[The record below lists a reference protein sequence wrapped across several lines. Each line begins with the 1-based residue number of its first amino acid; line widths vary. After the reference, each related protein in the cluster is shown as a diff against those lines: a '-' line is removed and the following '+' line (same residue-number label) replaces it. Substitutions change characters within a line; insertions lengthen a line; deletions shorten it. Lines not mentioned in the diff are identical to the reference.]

1 MSTPPPPRAFAL
13 SRRTFIAA
21 AGIALGAA
29 ALPFKPAFAST
40 SPTTAVELNQTIATD
55 DYEFTFTRCDWSDAV
70 YPPNTSGAYTYFEGE
85 SGKHYFIVYA
95 TLKNLAGSAIY
106 LYNSTTVSFQFNGK
120 YQYDGIVYT
129 AVDDATTVDQ
139 FAPTDPLE
147 TVNLYIC
154 ALVPD
159 EIMDTFDTVQVE
171 WSLYDL
177 TSNLF
182 LSSDE
187 TPRHVYQFAYSK
199 ASADKV
205 ARDEQIEAEGIPLD
219 ALVLNGIWIDLDDS
233 LYAFQL
239 HGQTGWAWTP
249 DGLGSICL
257 SPRKGL
263 GMPPSESK
271 QASFFADRVASY
283 AESQG
288 WSIARSEKISL
299 ADGLSG
305 FLNQANHADGG
316 YTAFIN
322 IATGDDEYV
331 QIDVSQATG
340 DGLLDSVIGSIR
352 KQGEDDLEAC
362 APKQSTIYSTAG
374 ISFDSCISLS
384 QQMSYDSLYLFDADR
399 TVQAYIETYGGSA
412 DSDQDCVWP
421 NLFQYSGEYAPTAP
435 EWPADYAQ
443 QFAAAHNG
451 WVLGTLTLKDAPS
464 PTDAFVIQA
473 DSSEGP
479 SIYVIA
485 IEPQLSGHPTLIT
498 LRSQLDSSRKWS
510 PILDAMLSSVEI
522 TGANGFW
529 SFSISSQYDW
539 GIMMPAVF
547 SEYSRDTALRSYT
560 TMFTTDSGVLFV
572 SQATLVATRSMY
584 YPFGIA
590 GDNLTSNQYM
600 VNQWETTT
608 PNGTAVRL
616 TEARTNGRDGL
627 DIYVDIHSSTN
638 DCRYIGIS
646 LHNYLDR
653 DYAMPLITQL
663 VNGITW

>member
-1 MSTPPPPRAFAL
+1 MS
-13 SRRTFIAA
+13 
-21 AGIALGAA
+21 
-29 ALPFKPAFAST
+29 
-40 SPTTAVELNQTIATD
+40 V
-55 DYEFTFTRCDWSDAV
+55 
-70 YPPNTSGAYTYFEGE
+70 
-85 SGKHYFIVYA
+85 
-95 TLKNLAGSAIY
+95 
-106 LYNSTTVSFQFNGK
+106 QFNGK

-199 ASADKV
+199 ASADKA

-219 ALVLNGIWIDLDDS
+219 ALVLNDIWIDLDDS

-263 GMPPSESK
+263 GMPSSESK

-299 ADGLSG
+299 ADGLTG
-305 FLNQANHADGG
+305 FLNQANHTDGG

-331 QIDVSQATG
+331 QIDISQATG
-340 DGLLDSVIGSIR
+340 DGLLDSVISSIR

-362 APKQSTIYSTAG
+362 APKQTTSYSTAG
-374 ISFDSCISLS
+374 ISFDSCISLG

-399 TVQAYIETYGGSA
+399 TVQAYIETYGGPA
-412 DSDQDCVWP
+412 DSGQDNVVWP

-435 EWPADYAQ
+435 EWPAD
-443 QFAAAHNG
+443 
-451 WVLGTLTLKDAPS
+451 LC
-464 PTDAFVIQA
+464 PT
-473 DSSEGP
+473 
-479 SIYVIA
+479 
-485 IEPQLSGHPTLIT
+485 
-498 LRSQLDSSRKWS
+498 
-510 PILDAMLSSVEI
+510 
-522 TGANGFW
+522 
-529 SFSISSQYDW
+529 
-539 GIMMPAVF
+539 
-547 SEYSRDTALRSYT
+547 
-560 TMFTTDSGVLFV
+560 
-572 SQATLVATRSMY
+572 
-584 YPFGIA
+584 
-590 GDNLTSNQYM
+590 
-600 VNQWETTT
+600 
-608 PNGTAVRL
+608 VR
-616 TEARTNGRDGL
+616 
-627 DIYVDIHSSTN
+627 
-638 DCRYIGIS
+638 
-646 LHNYLDR
+646 
-653 DYAMPLITQL
+653 
-663 VNGITW
+663 

>member
-1 MSTPPPPRAFAL
+1 MTGASY
-13 SRRTFIAA
+13 RR
-21 AGIALGAA
+21 GR
-29 ALPFKPAFAST
+29 
-40 SPTTAVELNQTIATD
+40 TTYVNGGLTESN
-55 DYEFTFTRCDWSDAV
+55 Y
-70 YPPNTSGAYTYFEGE
+70 YEGE
-85 SGKHYFIVYA
+85 SSKHYFIVYA
-95 TLKNLAGSAIY
+95 TFKNLAGSAIY

-120 YQYDGIVYT
+120 YQYDGIIYT
-129 AVDDATTVDQ
+129 AVDNATTVDQ

-171 WSLYDL
+171 WSLYNL

-187 TPRHVYQFAYSK
+187 TPNHIYQFVYSK
-199 ASADKV
+199 ASADK
-205 ARDEQIEAEGIPLD
+205 AAKDKQIEAEGIPLD

-263 GMPPSESK
+263 GMPSSESK

-331 QIDVSQATG
+331 QIDVSQTTG
-340 DGLLDSVIGSIR
+340 DGLLDSVISSIR
-352 KQGEDDLEAC
+352 KQGEDDPEAC
-362 APKQSTIYSTAG
+362 APKQPTSYSTAG
-374 ISFDSCISLS
+374 ISFDSCISLG

-399 TVQAYIETYGGSA
+399 TVQAYIETYGGPA
-412 DSDQDCVWP
+412 DSGQDNVVWP
-421 NLFQYSGEYAPTAP
+421 NLFQYSGEYALTAP

-443 QFAAAHNG
+443 QFATAHNG

-464 PTDAFVIQA
+464 PTDAFVIRV

-485 IEPQLSGHPTLIT
+485 IEPQLSGHPTVIT

-510 PILDAMLSSVEI
+510 PILDAMLNSVEI

-572 SQATLVATRSMY
+572 SQATLVATRSTY

-590 GDNLTSNQYM
+590 GDSLTSNQYM
-600 VNQWETTT
+600 V
-608 PNGTAVRL
+608 L
-616 TEARTNGRDGL
+616 T
-627 DIYVDIHSSTN
+627 V
-638 DCRYIGIS
+638 
-646 LHNYLDR
+646 
-653 DYAMPLITQL
+653 
-663 VNGITW
+663 

>member
-1 MSTPPPPRAFAL
+1 M
-13 SRRTFIAA
+13 
-21 AGIALGAA
+21 
-29 ALPFKPAFAST
+29 LPFKPAFAST

-70 YPPNTSGAYTYFEGE
+70 YPPDTSGAYTYFEGE

-199 ASADKV
+199 ASADKT

-263 GMPPSESK
+263 GMPSSESK

-322 IATGDDEYV
+322 IATGNDEYV

-362 APKQSTIYSTAG
+362 AKAESTSYSTAG
-374 ISFDSCISLS
+374 ISFDTCILTA
-384 QQMSYDSLYLFDADR
+384 QQTSYDSLYLHDPYR
-399 TVQAYIETYGGSA
+399 TVQAYVESYGGDVSSNE
-412 DSDQDCVWP
+412 DSIWP
-421 NLFQYSGEYAPTAP
+421 NLFQYSGEYARTAP
-435 EWPADYAQ
+435 EWPGDYAQ
-443 QFAAAHNG
+443 QFATAHNG
-451 WVLGTLTLKDAPS
+451 WILGTQTIETASS
-464 PTDAFVIQA
+464 PVDAFIIRA
-473 DSSEGP
+473 EPPEGP
-479 SIYVIA
+479 SVYVVAVI
-485 IEPQLSGHPTLIT
+485 PQASGHPTVIT
-498 LRSQLDSSRKWS
+498 MRTQLESARKWS
-510 PILDAMLSSVEI
+510 PVLDAMLGSINV
-522 TGANGFW
+522 TGEKGFW
-529 SFSISSQYDW
+529 SFFDASQYDW
-539 GIMMPAVF
+539 NILMPAVC
-547 SEYSRDTALRSYT
+547 ERDTTDNSRNQYVSFFTNDTALLHIAQT
-560 TMFTTDSGVLFV
+560 
-572 SQATLVATRSMY
+572 TLVAPRGRY
-584 YPFGIA
+584 FPFGVA
-590 GDNLTSNQYM
+590 GDNLTTGEYIANR
-600 VNQWETTT
+600 WETV
-608 PNGTAVRL
+608 TAAGGISVRL
-616 TEARTNGRDGL
+616 TEIGSSNLRSER
-627 DIYVDIHSSTN
+627 IVVDLHSST
-638 DCRYIGIS
+638 DDARYLNITLIDP
-646 LHNYLDR
+646 LDR
-653 DYAMPLITQL
+653 EYAMPLITQI
-663 VNGITW
+663 VDGITW